1 MAAPAYDAPAAA
13 RRRHDGIP
21 VWLARRRKPDVFISL
36 LAKRLM
42 SQRPAPLTGIRVLD
56 LTRVLAGPW
65 CTQNLADLGA
75 EVIKIERPGAGDDTR
90 AWGPP
95 YLKDEAGNDTTE
107 AAYYLSAN
115 RNKLSVALD
124 IASPRGAELVR
135 ELALQSDILVENF
148 KVGGLSKYGLDYE
161 SLKELNPR
169 LIYCSI
175 TGFGQTGPYASRPG
189 YDFMIQGM
197 GGLMSITGERDDLP
211 GGGPQ
216 KAGVAVA
223 DLMTGMYST
232 VGILAALHERS
243 RSGMGQHIDMALLD
257 CQVAMLANQNL
268 NYMTSGVAPKR
279 AGNAHQNLV
288 PYQVFAASDGHLIVA
303 VGNDSQFRNYCGA
316 IGLPELSAD
325 PRFATN
331 PQRVKNRAELVP
343 LLAERMA
350 TGARDHWLAALEGV
364 GVPAGPINTL
374 DQVYEDPQV
383 LARGMKR
390 EMPHPT
396 AGTVPIASSPLKF
409 SDSPVEYRRPPPMLG
424 EHTEQVL
431 SEKLGLSAEEILAL
445 AQSRA

>member
-1 MAAPAYDAPAAA
+1 
-13 RRRHDGIP
+13 
-21 VWLARRRKPDVFISL
+21 
-36 LAKRLM
+36 M

-95 YLKDEAGNDTTE
+95 YLKNESGENTSE

-124 IASPRGAELVR
+124 IASERGAALVR
-135 ELALQSDILVENF
+135 ELALKSDILVENF
-148 KVGGLSKYGLDYE
+148 KVGGLRKYGLDYE
-161 SLKELNPR
+161 SLKEVNPR

-232 VGILAALHERS
+232 VGILAALHERN
-243 RSGMGQHIDMALLD
+243 RSGLGQHIDMALLD

-268 NYMTSGVAPKR
+268 NFMTSGVAPKR

-288 PYQVFAASDGHLIVA
+288 PYQVFAAADGHLIVA
-303 VGNDSQFRNYCGA
+303 VGNDSQFRNYCRV
-316 IGLPELSAD
+316 IGLPELADD
-325 PRFATN
+325 PRFAIN
-331 PQRVKNRAELVP
+331 PQRVRNRAELVP
-343 LLAERMA
+343 ILVERMA
-350 TGARDHWLAALEGV
+350 TGARDTWLIELEKA

-374 DQVYEDPQV
+374 DQVYEDPHV
-383 LARGMKR
+383 LARQMKR
-390 EMPHPT
+390 ELPHPLG
-396 AGTVPIASSPLKF
+396 GTVPVAASPLKL
-409 SDSPVEYRRPPPMLG
+409 SGSPVQYHRAPPVLG
-424 EHTEQVL
+424 EHTREVL
-431 SEKLGLSAEEILAL
+431 SGMLGLSDDEIDAL
-445 AQSRA
+445 ARNAG

>member
-1 MAAPAYDAPAAA
+1 
-13 RRRHDGIP
+13 
-21 VWLARRRKPDVFISL
+21 
-36 LAKRLM
+36 M
-42 SQRPAPLTGIRVLD
+42 SQRPAPLSGIRVLD

-75 EVIKIERPGAGDDTR
+75 DVIKIERPGTGDDTR
-90 AWGPP
+90 RWGPP
-95 YLKDEAGNDTTE
+95 YLKDAEGKDTSE

-115 RNKLSVALD
+115 RNKRSVALD
-124 IASPRGAELVR
+124 IATPRGAELVR
-135 ELALQSDILVENF
+135 RLAERSDVLVENF
-148 KVGGLSKYGLDYE
+148 KVGGLKKYGLDYE
-161 SLKELNPR
+161 SLSKVNPR

-223 DLMTGMYST
+223 DLMTGMYAT
-232 VGILAALHERS
+232 VGILAALHERHA
-243 RSGMGQHIDMALLD
+243 SGLGQHIDMALLD

-268 NYMTSGVAPKR
+268 NYMTSGQAPRR

-303 VGNDSQFRNYCGA
+303 VGNDSQFRAYCTV
-316 IGLPELSAD
+316 IGMPELADD

-331 PQRVKNRAELVP
+331 PGRVVHRDELVP
-343 LLAERMA
+343 ILAERMKA
-350 TGARDHWLAALEGV
+350 GARDHWLRELERA

-374 DQVYEDPQV
+374 DQVYADPQV
-383 LARGMKR
+383 QARGMR
-390 EMPHPT
+390 LELPHPAAGVVPMT
-396 AGTVPIASSPLKF
+396 ASPLRFSSSP
-409 SDSPVEYRRPPPMLG
+409 VQYRRAPPMLG

-431 SEKLGLSAEEILAL
+431 REELGLDEAEIREIIGHG
-445 AQSRA
+445 

>member
-1 MAAPAYDAPAAA
+1 
-13 RRRHDGIP
+13 
-21 VWLARRRKPDVFISL
+21 
-36 LAKRLM
+36 M
-42 SQRPAPLTGIRVLD
+42 SQRTAPLAGIRVLD

-95 YLKDEAGNDTTE
+95 YLKNAAGENTSE

-115 RNKLSVALD
+115 RNKFSVALD

-135 ELALQSDILVENF
+135 ELAKQCDIVVENF
-148 KVGGLSKYGLDYE
+148 KVGGLRKYGLDYE
-161 SLKELNPR
+161 SLKAINPR
-169 LIYCSI
+169 IIYCSI

-232 VGILAALHERS
+232 VGILAAIIERERS
-243 RSGMGQHIDMALLD
+243 GLGQHIDMALLD

-268 NYMTSGVAPKR
+268 NFMTSGKAPQR

-288 PYQVFAASDGHLIVA
+288 PYQVFAAADGHLIVA
-303 VGNDSQFRNYCGA
+303 VGNDGQFRNYCRVV
-316 IGLPELSAD
+316 GLPELADD
-325 PRFATN
+325 PRYATN
-331 PQRVKNRAELVP
+331 PQRVRNRDTLVP

-350 TGARDHWLAALEGV
+350 TGARDTWLAELESA

-374 DQVYEDPQV
+374 DQVYQDPHV

-390 EMPHPT
+390 ELPHAL
-396 AGTVPIASSPLKF
+396 AGTVPVAASPLKF
-409 SDSPVEYRRPPPMLG
+409 SETPVEYRRPAPMLG
-424 EHTEQVL
+424 EHTRQIL
-431 SEKLGLSAEEILAL
+431 SERLGLSDEDIQAL
-445 AQSRA
+445 AQGAAD